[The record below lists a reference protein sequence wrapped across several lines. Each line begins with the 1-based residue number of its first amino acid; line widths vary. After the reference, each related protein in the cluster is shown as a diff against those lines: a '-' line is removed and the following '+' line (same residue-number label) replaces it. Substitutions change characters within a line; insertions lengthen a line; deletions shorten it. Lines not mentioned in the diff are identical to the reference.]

1 MTQPDLSDLSDLSDL
16 KILRLRKSITDTI
29 LSTLAWF
36 GRVLQTLSPVRQR
49 ETARNAKP
57 ECTTRNAETDCPNT
71 RNATPDGRKARH
83 DASLRG
89 RQTEGLSANI
99 LTNELPRTHCHC
111 MGPDK
116 LPSQSVSKTTLTE
129 SVDRTSDSPVPL
141 NAKPGGPPKNSQIR
155 RVWFQDTSK

>member
-1 MTQPDLSDLSDLSDL
+1 MTQPDLSDLSDLFDL

-57 ECTTRNAETDCPNT
+57 ECTTRNAETDSPNT

-89 RQTEGLSANI
+89 RQTKGLSASI
-99 LTNELPRTHCHC
+99 LTNELPQTRCHC
-111 MGPDK
+111 MGRQTPQPICLQDDADR
-116 LPSQSVSKTTLTE
+116 VSRSNERLTC
-129 SVDRTSDSPVPL
+129 P
-141 NAKPGGPPKNSQIR
+141 AKRKAH
-155 RVWFQDTSK
+155 

>member
-1 MTQPDLSDLSDLSDL
+1 MSQPDLSDLSDLSDL

-36 GRVLQTLSPVRQR
+36 GGGLQTLSPVRQR
-49 ETARNAKP
+49 ETARNANP
-57 ECTTRNAETDCPNT
+57 EGTTRNAESDCPTT

-89 RQTEGLSANI
+89 RQTEGLAANI

-111 MGPDK
+111 MDRQTPQPIC
-116 LPSQSVSKTTLTE
+116 LKTTLTE
-129 SVDRTSDSPVPL
+129 SVDRTSDSLVPLL